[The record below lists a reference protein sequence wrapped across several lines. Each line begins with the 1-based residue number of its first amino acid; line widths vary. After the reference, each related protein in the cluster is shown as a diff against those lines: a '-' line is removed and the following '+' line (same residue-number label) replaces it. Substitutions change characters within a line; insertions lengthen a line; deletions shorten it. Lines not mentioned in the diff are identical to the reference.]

1 MLSAAMDGTTASTP
15 IVSAATQWTR
25 AGGPQRP
32 GDPGPGAADG
42 DPAPITTRSRRL
54 SLRQALSVNRER
66 LVWGRRTASWE
77 QKGAQ
82 GLTSVVQAVLDRC
95 RTLPGT
101 VAIDLGCGSG
111 QVTLPLAPR
120 CAQVLAIDVNG
131 PAIAMLEDKAREAAV
146 TNIQTMAEPI
156 QGLALDRGSLD
167 LVVTNYALH
176 HLSNADKRDVLV
188 QAHGWLRPG
197 GQLVIG
203 DMMLG
208 RGTATGD
215 GAIIAAKVRAMAVR
229 GPAGW
234 WRILK
239 NLWRFAL
246 RVKEKP
252 LPVSAWEQ
260 LVETAGFESV
270 QTTRIV
276 QEGCVLSADKPA

>member
-1 MLSAAMDGTTASTP
+1 MDCSTTHTSIIPPPAEQARNRDGRRGDEAQGNP
-15 IVSAATQWTR
+15 D
-25 AGGPQRP
+25 
-32 GDPGPGAADG
+32 GDPGP
-42 DPAPITTRSRRL
+42 ISTKSRRL

-66 LVWGRRTASWE
+66 LVWGRRTASWDRE
-77 QKGAQ
+77 GAQ
-82 GLTSVVQAVLDRC
+82 GLTTIVQAVLDRS
-95 RTLPGT
+95 RTSPDT
-101 VAIDLGCGSG
+101 VAVDLGCGSG

-131 PAIAMLEDKAREAAV
+131 QAIEMLDRKAHAAEIE
-146 TNIQTMAEPI
+146 NIQTMTQPI
-156 QGLALDRGSLD
+156 QGLALESASLD

-176 HLSNADKRDVLV
+176 HLSNGDKREVL
-188 QAHGWLRPG
+188 AHAYDWLRPG

-208 RGTATGD
+208 RGTASGD
-215 GAIIAAKVRAMAVR
+215 REIIAAKVRTMMVR

-234 WRILK
+234 WRIVK

-252 LPVSAWEQ
+252 LPIPAWEAI
-260 LVETAGFESV
+260 VSGAGFENV

-276 QEGCVLSADKPA
+276 QEGCVLSADKPAAG